1 MKDIIE
7 IVKSVEDSGLLLKG
21 VTKTFQNEV
30 KEQKGGFLSVL
41 LGTLGAGL
49 LGNVL
54 TGKGAIASSQG
65 PGIYMAGKGKG
76 INRAGKRIWRAGHWK
91 LIGFFIPP
99 HLLTNFEIQ
108 KLYQNEPRFNG
119 VYSRGN
125 LTKIK
130 DGPYIIN
137 LDECSDIGIHWV
149 ALHVNNNHVTYFDSF
164 WVEHI
169 SKKFKHLLTI
179 ETLKQTFSEYKHMIQ

>member
-1 MKDIIE
+1 MQDIIE

-41 LGTLGAGL
+41 LGTLAAGL
-49 LGNVL
+49 LGNFL

-65 PGIYMAGKGKG
+65 PGIYRAGKGKG
-76 INRAGKRIWRAGHWK
+76 INTAGERIWRAGHWK

-137 LDECSDIGIHWV
+137 LDEYSDIGIHWV
-149 ALHVNNNHVTYFDSF
+149 ALHVNNNNVTYFDSF

>member
-1 MKDIIE
+1 M
-7 IVKSVEDSGLLLKG
+7 
-21 VTKTFQNEV
+21 
-30 KEQKGGFLSVL
+30 L

-49 LGNVL
+49 LGNFL
-54 TGKGAIASSQG
+54 TGKGAIASRQG
-65 PGIYMAGKGKG
+65 PGIYRAGKGKG
-76 INRAGKRIWRAGHWK
+76 INRAGERILRAGHWK

-137 LDECSDIGIHWV
+137 LDEYSDIGIHWV
-149 ALHVNNNHVTYFDSF
+149 ALHVNNNNVTYFDSF